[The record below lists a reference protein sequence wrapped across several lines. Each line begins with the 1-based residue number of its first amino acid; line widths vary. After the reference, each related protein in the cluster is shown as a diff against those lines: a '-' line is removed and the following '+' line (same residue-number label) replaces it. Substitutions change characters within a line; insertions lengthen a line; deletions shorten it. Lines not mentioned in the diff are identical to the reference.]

1 MTIKSLG
8 NPFSPE
14 TDLRHAADCG
24 CHTCRAP
31 KFEVA
36 ESIDL
41 SSSEGMMERA
51 VESAI
56 VRSVFG
62 QSDIGRRSFMGM
74 MGGSTMAAALAS
86 VFPLNEAKAA
96 ILDKLGPPEKTDL
109 NIGFVPITCATPIIM
124 AQPLGF
130 YERYGLN
137 AQVIK
142 TAGWGRCA
150 RQVSE
155 RRI

>member
-1 MTIKSLG
+1 MSVKSLG
-8 NPFSPE
+8 NPFSSK

-24 CHTCRAP
+24 CHTCSASTP
-31 KFEVA
+31 DVED
-36 ESIDL
+36 SIDL
-41 SSSEGMMERA
+41 STSEGMLERA

-96 ILDKLGPPEKTDL
+96 ILDKLGGTGKNRSEHR
-109 NIGFVPITCATPIIM
+109 FCANHLCHADYHGP
-124 AQPLGF
+124 AFGVL
-130 YERYGLN
+130 
-137 AQVIK
+137 
-142 TAGWGRCA
+142 
-150 RQVSE
+150 
-155 RRI
+155 

>member
-1 MTIKSLG
+1 MAVKSLG
-8 NPFSPE
+8 NPFSSK
-14 TDLRHAADCG
+14 TDLRHAADCS
-24 CHTCRAP
+24 CHTCTASTP
-31 KFEVA
+31 DTED
-36 ESIDL
+36 SIDL
-41 SSSEGMMERA
+41 STSEGMMERA

-96 ILDKLGPPEKTDL
+96 ILDELGPPEKTDL

-130 YERYGLN
+130 YER
-137 AQVIK
+137 
-142 TAGWGRCA
+142 
-150 RQVSE
+150 
-155 RRI
+155 